1 MYSLQHEPQH
11 DARHCDCC
19 GAEKWQDFDGGPD
32 MIDLDVHEEK
42 MTEARETAYL
52 CAVEDL
58 TAKHRWQ
65 LWRVFAW
72 GVVFGMALK
81 LTIGGWW

>member
-1 MYSLQHEPQH
+1 
-11 DARHCDCC
+11 
-19 GAEKWQDFDGGPD
+19 

-58 TAKHRWQ
+58 AAKHRWQ

-72 GVVFGMALK
+72 GVVWGMALW
-81 LTIGGWW
+81 LVF